1 MDTNELESKIREAG
15 GEKSEEIIEK
25 VRKLA
30 KVDARIK
37 GQMDEI
43 ENICGNDVEKH
54 NQLATE
60 INQLVSEVCDSSDS
74 DPEDSDLKGK
84 HEKPESEKPASRDAQ
99 VDITVKV
106 VPVKSIAVMPRL
118 PLALMALMDFL
129 NS

>member
-30 KVDARIK
+30 KVDATIK

-43 ENICGNDVEKH
+43 ENICGNDVDKH
-54 NQLATE
+54 NKLATE
-60 INQLVSEVCDSSDS
+60 INELVSEICDSS
-74 DPEDSDLKGK
+74 EDSDLKGK
-84 HEKPESEKPASRDAQ
+84 HEKPESEKTTGRNAQ

-106 VPVKSIAVMPRL
+106 IPVKSIAVMPRL